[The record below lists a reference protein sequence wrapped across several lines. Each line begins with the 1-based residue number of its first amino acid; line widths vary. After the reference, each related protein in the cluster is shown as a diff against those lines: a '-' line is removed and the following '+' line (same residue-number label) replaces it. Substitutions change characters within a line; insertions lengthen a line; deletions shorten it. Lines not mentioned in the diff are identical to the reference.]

1 MKITNPI
8 RFSLIL
14 LGVIASIFT
23 QTSFA
28 GDSSFIDYS
37 DEEQDTTNPINEVSS
52 GSIIYYLPSSDYLTQ
67 VALGTKVHMDITGT
81 INRVRVEQTFINPSN
96 E

>member
-28 GDSSFIDYS
+28 GDLSFIDYS
-37 DEEQDTTNPINEVSS
+37 DEEQDTTNPINEVS
-52 GSIIYYLPSSDYLTQ
+52 
-67 VALGTKVHMDITGT
+67 
-81 INRVRVEQTFINPSN
+81 
-96 E
+96 